1 MLRFLLDDHVERQ
14 SEDTP
19 LCPVGVRHLKRFTG
33 SFHRLRRP
41 FLTTLK
47 GRDQNRVGRFTSR
60 FLHRLQHANSVM
72 TERQFCLLPIS
83 PPVGKMPGRAEGRKP
98 RPPRSQYMTFLS
110 LALLLLPTL
119 AHAGSPLGIGTSE
132 PSFQM
137 NGPLAPLML
146 WINTHQEAFYRT
158 LTASLQDM
166 RENTHA
172 LWTLIGLS
180 FAYGVFHAAGPGHGK
195 AVISSYMIANE
206 LELKRGISISIISSL
221 LQGFV
226 AIATVGV
233 IFLTLRGS
241 GITLTQATNTME
253 TASFALVVLF
263 GFWLLFR
270 KLREIW
276 QKPRTQKAIIAADGA
291 TAQLF
296 GAPSSSFT
304 LSTATTKT
312 GLRFQAEA
320 LDHDHTAL
328 RSGEVC
334 EDCGRSHL
342 PDPSMVSSEHFN
354 LKEAWSAIMAVGLRP
369 CSGALLVMTFSM
381 LNGLYLGGI
390 LSVFAMAAGTAI
402 TVSALAVI
410 AVGAKGLAVRIAGP
424 GSSAGYRV
432 GLTIEIGGAL
442 FVIILGGLLLAA
454 SLQGYHLSSG

>member
-1 MLRFLLDDHVERQ
+1 MLKTVVAQCCSYLRSRWIVAGLGLL
-14 SEDTP
+14 
-19 LCPVGVRHLKRFTG
+19 F
-33 SFHRLRRP
+33 
-41 FLTTLK
+41 
-47 GRDQNRVGRFTSR
+47 
-60 FLHRLQHANSVM
+60 
-72 TERQFCLLPIS
+72 
-83 PPVGKMPGRAEGRKP
+83 
-98 RPPRSQYMTFLS
+98 
-110 LALLLLPTL
+110 LPTL

-137 NGPLAPLML
+137 NGPLAPVML
-146 WINTHQEAFYRT
+146 WINIHQEEFYRT
-158 LTASLQDM
+158 LTASLREM

-206 LELKRGISISIISSL
+206 LELKRGILISIISSL

-226 AIATVGV
+226 AIAAVGV

-241 GITLTQATNTME
+241 GITLTQATDTME
-253 TASFALVVLF
+253 AASFALVVLF
-263 GFWLLFR
+263 GSWLLFR
-270 KLREIW
+270 KLRDIW
-276 QKPRTQKAIIAADGA
+276 QKPQRQTAILQPGGA

-296 GAPSSSFT
+296 GNTTANVMPS
-304 LSTATTKT
+304 KT

-328 RSGEVC
+328 RHGDIC
-334 EDCGRSHL
+334 DDCGRSHL
-342 PDPSMVSSEHFN
+342 PDPSMVSAENFN

-402 TVSALAVI
+402 TVSALAII
-410 AVGAKGLAVRIAGP
+410 AVGAKGLAVRMAGP
-424 GSSAGYRV
+424 GSTAAYRV

-442 FVIILGGLLLAA
+442 FVIVLGCLLLGA

>member
-1 MLRFLLDDHVERQ
+1 MLRFGVDKICGRQ
-14 SEDTP
+14 
-19 LCPVGVRHLKRFTG
+19 
-33 SFHRLRRP
+33 RR
-41 FLTTLK
+41 
-47 GRDQNRVGRFTSR
+47 NV
-60 FLHRLQHANSVM
+60 
-72 TERQFCLLPIS
+72 
-83 PPVGKMPGRAEGRKP
+83 
-98 RPPRSQYMTFLS
+98 
-110 LALLLLPTL
+110 LLLLSITLLFLPAL

-137 NGPLAPLML
+137 TGPLAPVML
-146 WINTHQEAFYRT
+146 WINIHQEEFYRT
-158 LTASLQDM
+158 LTASLRDM

-172 LWTLIGLS
+172 LWMLIGLS

-241 GITLTQATNTME
+241 GITLTQATDTME

-263 GFWLLFR
+263 GLWLLYR
-270 KLREIW
+270 KLRDIR
-276 QKPRTQKAIIAADGA
+276 QKPKMQRATIVADGA

-296 GAPSSSFT
+296 GDSSIAAFT
-304 LSTATTKT
+304 LPTSPAKT

-328 RSGEVC
+328 RPGDIC
-334 EDCGRSHL
+334 DDCGRSHL
-342 PDPSMVSSEHFN
+342 PDPSMVSAENFN

-402 TVSALAVI
+402 TVSALAMI

-424 GSSAGYRV
+424 GSKAASRV

-442 FVIILGGLLLAA
+442 FVIILGCLLLAA

>member
-1 MLRFLLDDHVERQ
+1 MLRCLRDKERGKPQ
-14 SEDTP
+14 AKRSILP
-19 LCPVGVRHLKRFTG
+19 L
-33 SFHRLRRP
+33 
-41 FLTTLK
+41 
-47 GRDQNRVGRFTSR
+47 
-60 FLHRLQHANSVM
+60 
-72 TERQFCLLPIS
+72 
-83 PPVGKMPGRAEGRKP
+83 
-98 RPPRSQYMTFLS
+98 LS
-110 LALLLLPTL
+110 LALLLPTL

-137 NGPLAPLML
+137 TGPLAPVML
-146 WINTHQEAFYRT
+146 WINIHQEEFYRT
-158 LTASLQDM
+158 LTAALRDM

-206 LELKRGISISIISSL
+206 LELKRGIIISIISSL

-226 AIATVGV
+226 AIAAVGV

-241 GITLTQATNTME
+241 GITLTQATDTME

-263 GFWLLFR
+263 GLWLLYR
-270 KLREIW
+270 KLRDIR
-276 QKPRTQKAIIAADGA
+276 QKPKMQRAAIVANGP

-296 GAPSSSFT
+296 GDGPASALTFSSP
-304 LSTATTKT
+304 TTKT

-328 RSGEVC
+328 RPGEIC
-334 EDCGRSHL
+334 DDCGRSHL
-342 PDPSMVSSEHFN
+342 PDPSMVSAENFN

-381 LNGLYLGGI
+381 LNGLYLAGI

-402 TVSALAVI
+402 TVSALAII

-424 GSSAGYRV
+424 GSTAAYRV
-432 GLTIEIGGAL
+432 GLTIEIGGAV
-442 FVIILGGLLLAA
+442 FVIILGCLLLAA

>member
-1 MLRFLLDDHVERQ
+1 MLRLGLNDHVERQ

-19 LCPVGVRHLKRFTG
+19 LSPAGHL
-33 SFHRLRRP
+33 P
-41 FLTTLK
+41 LK
-47 GRDQNRVGRFTSR
+47 GG
-60 FLHRLQHANSVM
+60 
-72 TERQFCLLPIS
+72 ERQVAKSPLYHSKTCTQQTAQKTMSKPANLISIS
-83 PPVGKMPGRAEGRKP
+83 PFEGEMSGRTEGVKP
-98 RPPRSQYMTFLS
+98 QTLS
-110 LALLLLPTL
+110 FKYISLLSIALLILPTL

-137 NGPLAPLML
+137 TGPLAPVML
-146 WINTHQEAFYRT
+146 WINIHQEEFYRT
-158 LTASLQDM
+158 LTASLRDM

-172 LWTLIGLS
+172 LWMLLALS

-206 LELKRGISISIISSL
+206 LELKRGILISIISSL
-221 LQGFV
+221 LQGVV
-226 AIATVGV
+226 AIVTVGV

-253 TASFALVVLF
+253 AASFALVVLF
-263 GFWLLFR
+263 GLWLLWR

-276 QKPRTQKAIIAADGA
+276 QKPRAKQPVIATDGA

-296 GAPSSSFT
+296 GDSPEQSFT
-304 LSTATTKT
+304 LSSRASKT

-328 RSGEVC
+328 RHGEIC
-334 EDCGRSHL
+334 DDCGRSHL
-342 PDPSMVSSEHFN
+342 PDLSMVSAEHFN

-402 TVSALAVI
+402 TVSALAIV
-410 AVGAKGLAVRIAGP
+410 AVAAKGLAVRLAGP
-424 GSSAGYRV
+424 GSSAAYRV
-432 GLTIEIGGAL
+432 GLTIEIGGAV
-442 FVIILGGLLLAA
+442 FIILLGGLLLAA

>member
-1 MLRFLLDDHVERQ
+1 MFKYL
-14 SEDTP
+14 S
-19 LCPVGVRHLKRFTG
+19 
-33 SFHRLRRP
+33 
-41 FLTTLK
+41 
-47 GRDQNRVGRFTSR
+47 
-60 FLHRLQHANSVM
+60 
-72 TERQFCLLPIS
+72 
-83 PPVGKMPGRAEGRKP
+83 
-98 RPPRSQYMTFLS
+98 FLS
-110 LALLLLPTL
+110 LALILLPAL

-137 NGPLAPLML
+137 NGPLAPVML
-146 WINTHQEAFYRT
+146 WINIHQEEFYRT
-158 LTASLQDM
+158 LTASLRDM

-233 IFLTLRGS
+233 IFLALRGS

-263 GFWLLFR
+263 GLWLLWR
-270 KLREIW
+270 KLRDIW
-276 QKPRTQKAIIAADGA
+276 RMPRVRSPAIIAGGA

-296 GAPSSSFT
+296 GDSSTPDFAFSN
-304 LSTATTKT
+304 TTVKT

-328 RSGEVC
+328 RHDEIC

-342 PDPSMVSSEHFN
+342 PDPSMVGTENFN

-402 TVSALAVI
+402 TVSVLAII

-424 GSSAGYRV
+424 GSSAGRRV
-432 GLTIEIGGAL
+432 GLAIEIGGAL
-442 FVIILGGLLLAA
+442 FVIILGCLLLGA

>member
-1 MLRFLLDDHVERQ
+1 MLRLGFDMIGRQ
-14 SEDTP
+14 SQDRPHVSP
-19 LCPVGVRHLKRFTG
+19 LKYL
-33 SFHRLRRP
+33 P
-41 FLTTLK
+41 FLS
-47 GRDQNRVGRFTSR
+47 F
-60 FLHRLQHANSVM
+60 
-72 TERQFCLLPIS
+72 
-83 PPVGKMPGRAEGRKP
+83 
-98 RPPRSQYMTFLS
+98 
-110 LALLLLPTL
+110 ALLLMPAL

-137 NGPLAPLML
+137 NGPLAPVML
-146 WINTHQEAFYRT
+146 WINIHQEEFYRT
-158 LTASLQDM
+158 LTAALRDM

-206 LELKRGISISIISSL
+206 LELKRGIVISIISSL

-241 GITLTQATNTME
+241 GITLTEATNTME

-263 GFWLLFR
+263 GFWLLWR

-276 QKPRTQKAIIAADGA
+276 QRPRLEPVIIASGPA
-291 TAQLF
+291 TASLF
-296 GAPSSSFT
+296 GDAPV
-304 LSTATTKT
+304 STPQTSHKTGPKT
-312 GLRFQAEA
+312 GLRFQAEG
-320 LDHDHTAL
+320 LDHNHTSL
-328 RSGEVC
+328 RHGEVC
-334 EDCGRSHL
+334 VDCGRSHL

-381 LNGLYLGGI
+381 LNSLYLGGI

-402 TVSALAVI
+402 TVSALAII
-410 AVGAKGLAVRIAGP
+410 AVSAKGLAVRIAGP
-424 GSSAGYRV
+424 GSKAGHRV
-432 GLTIEIGGAL
+432 GTAIELGGAV
-442 FVIILGGLLLAA
+442 FVILIGSLLLAA
-454 SLQGYHLSSG
+454 SLQGYHMSSL

>member
-1 MLRFLLDDHVERQ
+1 MVAGF
-14 SEDTP
+14 
-19 LCPVGVRHLKRFTG
+19 G
-33 SFHRLRRP
+33 
-41 FLTTLK
+41 
-47 GRDQNRVGRFTSR
+47 
-60 FLHRLQHANSVM
+60 
-72 TERQFCLLPIS
+72 
-83 PPVGKMPGRAEGRKP
+83 
-98 RPPRSQYMTFLS
+98 
-110 LALLLLPTL
+110 LLLFPTL
-119 AHAGSPLGIGTSE
+119 AHAGSPLGIGTAE

-137 NGPLAPLML
+137 NGPLAPFML
-146 WINTHQEAFYRT
+146 WINIHQEEFYRT
-158 LTASLQDM
+158 LTASLRDM

-206 LELKRGISISIISSL
+206 LELKRGIVISIISSL

-263 GFWLLFR
+263 GLWLLFK
-270 KLREIW
+270 KLHDIW
-276 QKPRTQKAIIAADGA
+276 QRQERVPRIEHFEQKCVAVLRPEMRKSKNLEHHADSDFRHDALEVSGGA
-291 TAQLF
+291 MAGLF
-296 GAPSSSFT
+296 GDASAPV
-304 LSTATTKT
+304 LSGKT
-312 GLRFQAEA
+312 GLKFQAQA

-328 RSGEVC
+328 GDGEVC
-334 EDCGRSHL
+334 VDCGRSHL

-381 LNGLYLGGI
+381 LNSLYLGGI

-402 TVSALAVI
+402 TVSALAII
-410 AVGAKGLAVRIAGP
+410 AVGAKGLAVRISGP
-424 GSSAGYRV
+424 GSATAHRV
-432 GLTIEIGGAL
+432 GLAIELGGAL
-442 FVIILGGLLLAA
+442 FVIVIGSLLLAA
-454 SLQGYHLSSG
+454 SLQGYHLSSM